1 MPLTA
6 SQVHQVQLGLPDVLV
21 TQGVAVDH
29 LQVDGEDGVGPGG
42 VRVHGG
48 GRGHP
53 VGDPLLEQHGHLGY
67 TVHLGR
73 EVMMVIISIIGQ
85 TYHVHCQALHSVLLP
100 INVRIINY
108 SIISV

>member
-6 SQVHQVQLGLPDVLV
+6 GQIHQVQLGLPDVLV
-21 TQGVAVDH
+21 AQGVAVDH

-53 VGDPLLEQHGHLGY
+53 VGDALLEQHGHLGD
-67 TVHLGR
+67 TVHLGG
-73 EVMMVIISIIGQ
+73 EDGDGVYSYYWSNLPCALPGLLLGLAADE
-85 TYHVHCQALHSVLLP
+85 CQ
-100 INVRIINY
+100 NY
-108 SIISV
+108 

>member
-6 SQVHQVQLGLPDVLV
+6 GQVHQVQLGLPDVLV
-21 TQGVAVDH
+21 AQGVAVDH

-53 VGDPLLEQHGHLGY
+53 VGDPLLEQHCHLGY
-67 TVHLGR
+67 AVHLGG
-73 EVMMVIISIIGQ
+73 EVMMVFI
-85 TYHVHCQALHSVLLP
+85 LLVKLTMCTARP
-100 INVRIINY
+100 STR
-108 SIISV
+108 SCCR